1 MIKHLSSTEQNTV
14 FERDDAVMF
23 PVYKR
28 LPILVSKATGCSIE
42 GADGKTYLDMLGG
55 IATNVLGHSH
65 PRVLEAIRT
74 QAEKYLH
81 LSNVFYQE
89 PQIQLAEMLK
99 ERTGYARV
107 FFTNS
112 GAESLEGALK
122 LVKRWGN
129 AQSTPKT
136 QIIAFKGGFHGRTT
150 GALSIMDK
158 PLYKDGMGPFLPN
171 TLVLP
176 FNDCDALRAAV
187 NESTCAVALEFLQGE
202 GGITFASPEFVTTI
216 AELREQYGFLLL
228 ADEVQAGMGRTGKFF
243 CFEHFMVEPD
253 VVMIAKGIGGGL
265 PLGAILAQEHLA
277 HVWDRG
283 MHGTTFG
290 GNPLSCVVGVIVMEE
305 LARGVMKNAK
315 EVGCYLREK
324 LFLLKEQFPA
334 MILDVRGCG
343 LMAGINLSEPSRPLV
358 EKLLDYGIITN
369 ATADTVIRFVPPL
382 ILSKAEVDEFY
393 QIMVQFFLDWSART
407 HSA

>member
-1 MIKHLSSTEQNTV
+1 MVQHLSLTEQEAI
-14 FERDDAVMF
+14 FQRDDAVML

-28 LPILVSKATGCSIE
+28 LPILVHEAKGCRIY
-42 GADGKTYLDMLGG
+42 GADGTSYLDMLGG

-65 PRVLEAIRT
+65 PRVLEAIQT
-74 QAEKYLH
+74 QAERYLH

-89 PQIQLAEMLK
+89 PQIRLAEMLK

-122 LVKRWGN
+122 LGKRWGN
-129 AQSTPKT
+129 AQPTPKT

-171 TLVLP
+171 TKVLP
-176 FNDCDALRAAV
+176 FNDCSALREAV
-187 NESTCAVALEFLQGE
+187 NESTCAIALEFLQGE
-202 GGITFASPEFVTTI
+202 GGIVFASPEFVSTI

-228 ADEVQAGMGRTGKFF
+228 ADEVQAGIGRTGKFF
-243 CFEHFMVEPD
+243 CFEHFMIQPD
-253 VVMIAKGIGGGL
+253 IVLIAKGIGGGL

-277 HVWDRG
+277 HIWDRG

-290 GNPLSCVVGVIVMEE
+290 GNPLSCAVGIVVMEE
-305 LARGVMKNAK
+305 LEHGLMKNAK

-324 LFLLKEQFPA
+324 LLTLQQQFPA
-334 MILDVRGCG
+334 LIVDVRGCG
-343 LMAGINLSEPSRPLV
+343 LMAGIQLSEPSRPLV
-358 EKLLDYGIITN
+358 EKLLEYGIIAN
-369 ATADTVIRFVPPL
+369 ATADTVMRFVPPL
-382 ILSKAEVDEFY
+382 VLTHSDVDEFFTG
-393 QIMVQFFLDWSART
+393 MTTFFTDWVSK
-407 HSA
+407 S

>member
-1 MIKHLSSTEQNTV
+1 MIQAPLRPDEQQTY

-28 LPILVSKATGCSIE
+28 LPILVESAEGCRIH
-42 GADGKTYLDMLGG
+42 GADGSIYLDMLGG

-65 PRVLEAIRT
+65 LRVKQAIHEQT
-74 QAEKYLH
+74 EKYLH

-89 PQIQLAEMLK
+89 PQIRLAEMLR
-99 ERTGYARV
+99 ERTGYSRV

-112 GAESLEGALK
+112 GTESLEGALK

-129 AQSTPKT
+129 AQPIPKT
-136 QIIAFKGGFHGRTT
+136 ELIAFKGGFHGRTT

-158 PLYKDGMGPFLPN
+158 PLYKDGMGPFLPH
-171 TLVLP
+171 THVLP
-176 FNDCDALRAAV
+176 FNDSSALRSAV
-187 NESTCAVALEFLQGE
+187 NERTCAVALEFLQGE
-202 GGITFASPEFVTTI
+202 GGITFASPEFISTL

-228 ADEVQAGMGRTGKFF
+228 ADEVQAGIGRTGKFF
-243 CFEHFMVEPD
+243 CFEHFMIQPD

-277 HVWDRG
+277 HVWERG

-290 GNPLSCVVGVIVMEE
+290 GNPLSCAVGIVVMEE
-305 LARGVMKNAK
+305 LERGVMRNVR
-315 EVGCYLREK
+315 ETGCYLREK
-324 LFLLKEQFPA
+324 LVQLQQDFPSLV
-334 MILDVRGCG
+334 LDVRGCG

-358 EKLLDYGIITN
+358 EKLLEYGIIAN

-382 ILSKAEVDEFY
+382 ILTRDDVDFFFHCMSKCFT
-393 QIMVQFFLDWSART
+393 DWLRKVA
-407 HSA
+407 